1 MNRLQSEL
9 QRLYLL
15 PSSDNGRLTG
25 ARGEVRAMVLEL
37 ARPAD
42 WDTLAQVWRGVQADL
57 QLPAPAI
64 AVSGTDGLQLWFS
77 LQDAVG
83 ATRAAAFLA
92 LLRAR
97 YLQGVAPAR
106 LRAMPSAGEPAWQ
119 AALVP
124 AQQAATANWSAFVAA
139 DLAPVFADT
148 PWLDIPPGIEGQAD
162 LLARLKSIKPT
173 ELDEALQ
180 RLQPPEA
187 ASETAPPS
195 SASTPARG
203 GTDIDPRRFLQQVLN
218 DESVSLAL
226 RMEAAKALLHSS

>member
-124 AQQAATANWSAFVAA
+124 SAAGGHGELVSLCRSRPGAGVCRH
-139 DLAPVFADT
+139 APGWT
-148 PWLDIPPGIEGQAD
+148 SPL
-162 LLARLKSIKPT
+162 
-173 ELDEALQ
+173 
-180 RLQPPEA
+180 
-187 ASETAPPS
+187 
-195 SASTPARG
+195 ASTR
-203 GTDIDPRRFLQQVLN
+203 
-218 DESVSLAL
+218 
-226 RMEAAKALLHSS
+226 AKRTCWPD